1 MLNRALKSIKKLII
15 CFGGIYDVPVKVMI
29 STNKVD
35 DGVAAVCYLCLDGGL
50 DDAGQSLRR
59 DCACRGTDAG
69 FVHLACLT
77 SYAETKSKQRDGM
90 NEFRKLWRDCP
101 SCHQKYQNQLGID
114 TATEFVSF
122 VRRQYP
128 YDTQRQ
134 VESLT
139 VKLDALMTMFT
150 RLQPV
155 QKREAGDTADVLLSL
170 INRMKAEV
178 SPLPIRYSQVEAH
191 AYNTHGLIAL
201 DEGSEESARRAV
213 VHFRLCLEVN
223 EEIGNAESIATAK
236 INIADAKS
244 KYEGG
249 NNNEELL
256 KATQELYEIRVA
268 KYGEEHYY
276 TIDAG
281 KNYAVALQ
289 NANRWEEAREL
300 LTKLL
305 ATSKQVLGPH
315 HNTTISVDNALKQIN
330 GVTFINSTILVCIL
344 IGVLAMLYQLA
355 KS

>member
-1 MLNRALKSIKKLII
+1 
-15 CFGGIYDVPVKVMI
+15 MI
-29 STNKVD
+29 D
-35 DGVAAVCYLCLDGGL
+35 
-50 DDAGQSLRR
+50 
-59 DCACRGTDAG
+59 
-69 FVHLACLT
+69 
-77 SYAETKSKQRDGM
+77 
-90 NEFRKLWRDCP
+90 
-101 SCHQKYQNQLGID
+101 
-114 TATEFVSF
+114 
-122 VRRQYP
+122 
-128 YDTQRQ
+128 
-134 VESLT
+134 
-139 VKLDALMTMFT
+139 

-155 QKREAGDTADVLLSL
+155 QKKEAGVTANVLLSL
-170 INRMKAEV
+170 IDRMKNDAS
-178 SPLPIRYSQVEAH
+178 SPRYSEMEAY
-191 AYNTHGLIAL
+191 AYHTHGRIAL

-289 NANRWEEAREL
+289 IADRWEEAREL
-300 LTKLL
+300 LKKLL

-315 HNTTISVDNALKQIN
+315 HNTTKSVDNALKQIN
-330 GVTFINSTILVCIL
+330 GVTFLNSTVLVCIL